1 SRAGGELQ
9 LIVATHS
16 PNLSAWVESK
26 KLLFFRSFLPAPMG
40 SAGTIAEEAQPL
52 AGLPAERM
60 PEIEPHPI
68 MPVGRPRPV
77 TRCVPLAALP
87 LDPVERRRADRY
99 QDMIKSAFLFGG
111 RVLLVEGIAGA
122 LLLPVITK
130 KIVLKGDADKLRLIR
145 SPAFVLI
152 NGINFRPY
160 AMLLLSP
167 LSEVRIL
174 GAAALELSEPVP
186 MSPRKFGGPTP
197 EIEMTRC
204 CGS

>member
-1 SRAGGELQ
+1 MR
-9 LIVATHS
+9 
-16 PNLSAWVESK
+16 PLS
-26 KLLFFRSFLPAPMG
+26 
-40 SAGTIAEEAQPL
+40 
-52 AGLPAERM
+52 
-60 PEIEPHPI
+60 
-68 MPVGRPRPV
+68 
-77 TRCVPLAALP
+77 ALP
-87 LDPVERRRADRY
+87 LDPVERRRPDRY

-167 LSEVRIL
+167 LNEVRIL